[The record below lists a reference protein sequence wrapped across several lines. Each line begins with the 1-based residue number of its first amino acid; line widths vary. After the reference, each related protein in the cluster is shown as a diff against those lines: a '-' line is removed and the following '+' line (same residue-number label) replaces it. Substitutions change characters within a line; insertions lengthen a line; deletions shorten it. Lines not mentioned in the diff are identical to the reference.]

1 MRRCL
6 FVAQEMLE
14 VPRVASIL
22 KRPTAVCV
30 CVLAPLEGGG
40 GGELKMEIFDCFV
53 GWDFGRSIESLVV
66 LHPHAYTSIYIR
78 DLYLRVRIYY

>member
-1 MRRCL
+1 MC
-6 FVAQEMLE
+6 
-14 VPRVASIL
+14 
-22 KRPTAVCV
+22 VCV
-30 CVLAPLEGGG
+30 CVFVLAPLEGGG